1 MAPSKSSNSRSS
13 STEKRA
19 KTAAKA
25 AGKSADKKLR
35 RFRGVVMPYSGHSSI
50 RAVKRAG
57 HEPSIHGT
65 KLWKSSCLI
74 IDYLKKHP
82 PARRKK
88 VLDAGCGWGITGI
101 WCAKQWGSEVISMDA
116 DAAVF
121 PYLDAV
127 AALNGVETTSWVQRF
142 EKVQKK
148 NLKNVDI
155 LFGGD
160 ICFWDELVKPVGKMI
175 DRAIDAGVGTI
186 VIGDPE
192 RPTFHEMAEK
202 AIERHGGELLDWRLS
217 GTVKATGA
225 LLVIHND

>member
-1 MAPSKSSNSRSS
+1 MPSQKSRQ
-13 STEKRA
+13 
-19 KTAAKA
+19 KTAKKNSSKTRKKA
-25 AGKSADKKLR
+25 DASKVR
-35 RFRGVVMPYSGHSSI
+35 RFRGVAMPYSGHASI

-74 IDYLKKHP
+74 IDYLKKNTP
-82 PARRKK
+82 GRTGR
-88 VLDAGCGWGITGI
+88 VLDAGCGWGVTGI
-101 WCAKQWGSEVISMDA
+101 WCAKQWGSEILSMDA
-116 DAAVF
+116 DPAVF

-127 AALNGVETTSWVQRF
+127 AALNGVTTTPWVKRF
-142 EKVQKK
+142 EKVTQKE
-148 NLKNVDI
+148 LGGIDV
-155 LFGGD
+155 LVGGD

-175 DRAIDAGVGTI
+175 DRAVAAGVGTI

-192 RPTFHEMAEK
+192 RPTFHEMAER
-202 AIERHGGELLDWRLS
+202 AIEKHGGQLLNWRLS